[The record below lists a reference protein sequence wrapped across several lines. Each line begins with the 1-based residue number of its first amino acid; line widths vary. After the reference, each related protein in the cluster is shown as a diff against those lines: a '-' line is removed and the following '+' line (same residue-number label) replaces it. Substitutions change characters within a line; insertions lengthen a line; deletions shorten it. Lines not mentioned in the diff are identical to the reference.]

1 MKKEYDG
8 FTIAGFVLS
17 VISILF
23 FPLSLFGLVFSIY
36 GLKRVQKNKKSGGN
50 LAIAGIIL
58 SGIVVLASIFLVGI
72 FIFLLKLLLVDYDVS
87 GNLNITAS
95 ETNATKIANPASS
108 YCLDEGNRL
117 EIRSDSN
124 GQYGVCISPDGKEC
138 EEWAYYRK
146 ECSF

>member
-8 FTIAGFVLS
+8 FIIAGFVLS
-17 VISILF
+17 ILSILL
-23 FPLSLFGLVFSIY
+23 FPLSLFALIFSVY

-58 SGIVVLASIFLVGI
+58 SSIVLLASIFLIGI
-72 FIFLLKLLLVDYDVS
+72 FIFLLKILLSDYDIS

-108 YCLDEGNRL
+108 YCLDNGNRL
-117 EIRSDSN
+117 EIRGDSN
-124 GQYGVCISPDGKEC
+124 GQYGVCISADGKEC
-138 EEWAYYRK
+138 EEWAYYRG
-146 ECSF
+146 ECKL